1 MYIANQLMKGN
12 TALRD
17 RLLRIGNAL
26 SSHSLFDPIF
36 CQLTIHF
43 VSDYLHRIL
52 LDPSALDQSVEMH
65 TFLLLCLNSAF
76 KGSNRLFMFY
86 VKNHRASSIT
96 STSISS
102 SLSSS
107 PARTTPSW
115 RRRRSPSCR
124 RRRRRR

>member
-76 KGSNRLFMFY
+76 KGSNRLFMFD
-86 VKNHRASSIT
+86 VNNHQSKFHHLYQPDSHWTPRSRRPRPRAWARRSGRR
-96 STSISS
+96 
-102 SLSSS
+102 SS
-107 PARTTPSW
+107 PI
-115 RRRRSPSCR
+115 
-124 RRRRRR
+124 